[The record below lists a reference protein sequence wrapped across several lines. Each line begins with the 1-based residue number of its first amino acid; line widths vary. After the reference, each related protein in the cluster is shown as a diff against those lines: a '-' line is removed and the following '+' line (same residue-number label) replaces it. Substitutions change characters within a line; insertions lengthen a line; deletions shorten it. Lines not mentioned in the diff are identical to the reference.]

1 MSSNVHSVSNFHNVW
16 FTNKKYKITIK
27 LQKDVDI
34 SAVGS
39 SALDFVD
46 LESSYFAILF
56 WSTILAKIYDTNFSV
71 SVK

>member
-56 WSTILAKIYDTNFSV
+56 
-71 SVK
+71 